1 MIHGLIFQAPKLST
15 NANFS
20 VGKISLSS
28 KIPGRI
34 DPRSI
39 QIFPTFI
46 IKQQISA
53 NLSSFMLNRMCVCAQ
68 LCPAPCNPVDR
79 SPPGSSVHG
88 IFQARI
94 LEWGVISLS
103 RGSSQARDRTCV
115 FCTGRWILQHYTT
128 RVIFSPE
135 SYTLFVTHHESTFVI
150 PSSAHFVDTAIA
162 VSLGSMTIQVAA
174 EMGRRVSDIITAM
187 AQVSFCTP
195 RISTHSVL

>member
-53 NLSSFMLNRMCVCAQ
+53 NLSSFMLNRMCVHVLSCVQ
-68 LCPAPCNPVDR
+68 LLVTLWTVAPQAPLSTEFSRQECWSGVSFPYPGDLLKPGIEPV
-79 SPPGSSVHG
+79 SSALAGGFFSTIPPGLY
-88 IFQARI
+88 F
-94 LEWGVISLS
+94 
-103 RGSSQARDRTCV
+103 
-115 FCTGRWILQHYTT
+115 
-128 RVIFSPE
+128 PPNP
-135 SYTLFVTHHESTFVI
+135 I
-150 PSSAHFVDTAIA
+150 PS
-162 VSLGSMTIQVAA
+162 L
-174 EMGRRVSDIITAM
+174 
-187 AQVSFCTP
+187 
-195 RISTHSVL
+195 